1 MIFRKYKT
9 DPFTLER
16 VPVPL
21 GFFKPW
27 LLVLSALV
35 IIVTGWLTLD
45 LLSISPQEQ
54 ILIAE
59 NQLLQEEIMDSYNR
73 VTNLAEQ
80 IDDLAETDQELYR
93 LILQTDTIPSDV
105 RQLGVGGT
113 DPYGYF
119 DGFSQSTASLLR
131 NHVELLDELERKVA
145 LQKSSYQ
152 VLMPLGVK
160 KRRQLAQLPTIQ
172 PTIGTLSSTYGSR
185 LHPILHYR
193 RMHTGVDIS
202 VPNDSPVYATGGGT
216 IELIDYDS
224 GYGNYIVIDHP
235 AVGYKTLYGHL
246 NSVMP
251 RLNVGD
257 EVVRGQQIA
266 LSGNTGLSTAPHV
279 HYEVRDHKY
288 NPLDPI
294 NFFGVSMTPEE
305 YRDFLDHAKNYAH
318 LPSLD

>member
-1 MIFRKYKT
+1 MIYRKRKT
-9 DPFTLER
+9 DPITLER
-16 VPVPL
+16 VPVPI
-21 GFFKPW
+21 GFFKSW
-27 LLVLSALV
+27 ILWIFATLLIFS
-35 IIVTGWLTLD
+35 GWLVLD

-59 NQLLQEEIMDSYNR
+59 NRSLQDEIVDSHTR
-73 VTNLAEQ
+73 VTNLAQQ

-93 LILQTDTIPSDV
+93 LILQTDTIPRDA

-113 DPYGYF
+113 DPYVHF
-119 DGFSQSTASLLR
+119 DGFSQSTALLLR
-131 NHVELLDELERKVA
+131 DHVKLLDELERKVA
-145 LQKSSYQ
+145 LQDASYQ
-152 VLMPLGVK
+152 SLMPLGVK
-160 KRRQLAQLPTIQ
+160 KRRQLEQLPTIQ
-172 PTIGTLSSTYGSR
+172 PALGRLSSTYGSR
-185 LHPILHYR
+185 LHPILRYY
-193 RMHTGVDIS
+193 RMHAGVDIS

-246 NSVMP
+246 NSTH
-251 RLNVGD
+251 LKVGD

-266 LSGNTGLSTAPHV
+266 LSGNTGLSTAPHI
-279 HYEVRDHKY
+279 HYEVRDQNH

-305 YRDFLDHAKNYAH
+305 YHDFLSHANDYAH

>member
-1 MIFRKYKT
+1 MIYRKHVI

-16 VPVPL
+16 VPAPH
-21 GFFKPW
+21 GFVRPW
-27 LLVLSALV
+27 LWAVSAILV
-35 IIVTGWLTLD
+35 IVAGSVTLD
-45 LLSISPQEQ
+45 FLSISPQEQ

-59 NQLLQEEIMDSYNR
+59 KQLLHEEIVFSHNR
-73 VTNLAEQ
+73 VTNLAQQ
-80 IDDLAETDQELYR
+80 IDDLAQTDQELYR

-105 RQLGVGGT
+105 RQLGVGGA
-113 DPYGYF
+113 DPYAHF

-131 NHVELLDELERKVA
+131 DHVELLDELERKVA
-145 LQKSSYQ
+145 LQDASYQ
-152 VLMPLGVK
+152 VLLSLGVK
-160 KRRQLAQLPTIQ
+160 KRRHLEQLPTIQ

-193 RMHTGVDIS
+193 KMHSGVDIS

-216 IELIDYDS
+216 VELIDYDA

-235 AVGYKTLYGHL
+235 AAGYKTLYGHL
-246 NSVMP
+246 NSVS
-251 RLNVGD
+251 LHLKVGD
-257 EVVRGQQIA
+257 DVVRGQQIA

-279 HYEVRDHKY
+279 HYEVRDQNY
-288 NPLDPI
+288 NSLDPI
-294 NFFGVSMTPEE
+294 NFFGVSMTPEQ